1 VTRKVFLIL
10 LALVLA
16 LSVGMIACGGGEEE
30 EEEEEEEPEVIELK
44 LATTTPSMAPPGQAL
59 TAWAEKVEEETEGRV
74 QITIYYTSSLIE
86 ATEVLPS
93 VLAGVAD
100 IADYWPTAAP
110 GEAPLQEMFYLPFL
124 GFPSPEVATAIV
136 EEIFDSGV
144 IPELNAELQG
154 AKMLYP
160 CMASEN
166 TSYIHHSTKMIET
179 VEDMEGMKI
188 IADGVMATYFDSL
201 GAVSYFVP
209 FEDTYTALS
218 TGMVDGHNGGFGW
231 QFGSGVI
238 DLTPYHTDI
247 GRIAM
252 AGYSP
257 IIMNPDSWN
266 NLPSDIQTIFTDL
279 AEFYYEQRI
288 GAELGSQ
295 AGGLDYTKNILGHEY
310 YDFPPE
316 ETALMIAAAE
326 EIHEAVIAEVE
337 AKGLPGQ
344 ALYDEIQRL
353 LGEYS

>member
-1 VTRKVFLIL
+1 MIL
-10 LALVLA
+10 LAITLA
-16 LSVGMIACGGGEEE
+16 LSVGIIGCTEPAQQ

-44 LATTTPSMAPPGQAL
+44 VSTTTPAEAPPGAAL

-74 QITIYYTSSLIE
+74 QLTIYYSSTLLE
-86 ATEVLPS
+86 ATEILPA

-100 IADYWPTAAP
+100 VSDYWPTGTP

-124 GFPSPEVATAIV
+124 GFPSPEVATAII

-160 CMASEN
+160 CMASES
-166 TSYIHHSTKMIET
+166 TSYIHHTTKMIET
-179 VEDMEGMKI
+179 VEDLEGMKI
-188 IADGVMATYFDSL
+188 IADGVMAPYFDSL
-201 GAVSYFVP
+201 GAVSHFVP

-218 TGMVDGHNGGFGW
+218 TGMVEGHNGGFGW
-231 QFGSGVI
+231 MFGSGVVE
-238 DLTPYHTDI
+238 LTPFHTDI
-247 GRIAM
+247 GGIAM
-252 AGYSP
+252 AGYAP

-266 NLPSDIQTIFTDL
+266 NLPSDIKTIFTDL
-279 AEFYYEQRI
+279 APFYYEQRI
-288 GAELGSQ
+288 GAELGAQ
-295 AGGLDYTKNILGHEY
+295 AGGLDYTQNVLQHEY

-326 EIHEAVIAEVE
+326 EVHETVIAEVE

-353 LGEYS
+353 IGEYS